1 MQPLGLP
8 AAQRRLTMIWPSH
21 PALPARVITMKL
33 KLALLCS
40 LGLAAGQAMACYT
53 VYDAGNQVVYNAQTP
68 PVDTRLP
75 LSQTL
80 PRGHHMVFDDSSS
93 CPRVQPT
100 AQMALPPASKPS
112 PLLTDQRTAR
122 AMKLPHTVLASG
134 AVLVPQR
141 PDSMGSGVVVVAS
154 TPALV
159 VPDTSVMG
167 AAAAPAAARR
177 NEVVITELHDPPLT
191 GVQMN
196 GLRAAPLR

>member
-1 MQPLGLP
+1 
-8 AAQRRLTMIWPSH
+8 
-21 PALPARVITMKL
+21 MKF

-40 LGLAAGQAMACYT
+40 LGLAAGHAMACYT
-53 VYDAGNQVVYNAQTP
+53 VYDAGNQVVYNAQLP

-80 PRGHHMVFDDSSS
+80 PRGHHMVFDDSTS
-93 CPRVQPT
+93 CPREQAT

-122 AMKLPHTVLASG
+122 AMNLPHTVLASG
-134 AVLVPQR
+134 AALVPQR
-141 PDSMGSGVVVVAS
+141 PDNMSPGMVVVAS
-154 TPALV
+154 APAPELV
-159 VPDTSVMG
+159 APNTNVMG

-191 GVQMN
+191 AVHKNGV
-196 GLRAAPLR
+196 RAAPLR